1 MYNCLYRTL
10 GGEALYTEF
19 ENCTLCPRN
28 CKANRNIGEK
38 GFCGATN
45 EMEISKISLH
55 FGEEPVISGKN
66 GSGTIFFTH
75 CSLGCI
81 YCQNFEI
88 SKGKSKGKIYSAE
101 KLAEEMLL
109 LQEKGA
115 HNINFVTPTHYMPIV
130 YKSVKISKAKGL
142 KIPTVYNTSGFEK
155 PEIIKEL
162 SDTIDIFLTDFK
174 YFSPYYSGLYSKTED
189 YFDFCSE
196 SIKQMIKNVGNFEV
210 GYDGTLKRGVI
221 IRHLM
226 LPTLLS
232 DTKQILKFIAKN
244 FKDEVLISLMRQYTP
259 VCENLP
265 LELKGK
271 VSEEDYII
279 AANMLSELGL
289 SGFLQEKDSVGT
301 ALIPKWDK

>member
-1 MYNCLYRTL
+1 MY
-10 GGEALYTEF
+10 AEF
-19 ENCTLCPRN
+19 EHCTLCPRN
-28 CKANRNIGEK
+28 CGVNRNGSKK

-75 CSLGCI
+75 CNLGCI

-88 SKGKSKGKIYSAE
+88 SGIKSKGKIFSAE
-101 KLAEEMLL
+101 ALANEMLS

-115 HNINFVTPTHYMPIV
+115 HNINFVTPTHYMPIL
-130 YKSVKISKAKGL
+130 KESVKISKANGL
-142 KIPTVYNTSGFEK
+142 KIPTVYNTGGFEK

-162 SDTIDIFLTDFK
+162 KGVVDIFLTDFK

-196 SIKQMIKNVGNFEV
+196 SIKQMIKNVGELQF
-210 GYDGTLKRGVI
+210 GDDGMLKKGVI

-226 LPTLLS
+226 LPTLLG
-232 DTKQILKFIAKN
+232 DTKQILKFISKN
-244 FKDEVLISLMRQYTP
+244 FKDTVLVSLMRQYTP
-259 VCENLP
+259 VCKNLP
-265 LELKGK
+265 NELKGE
-271 VSEEDYII
+271 VREEDYLLS
-279 AANMLSELGL
+279 ANLFGELGL
-289 SGFLQEKDSVGT
+289 SGFLQDETSVGT
-301 ALIPKWDK
+301 TLIPKWDK